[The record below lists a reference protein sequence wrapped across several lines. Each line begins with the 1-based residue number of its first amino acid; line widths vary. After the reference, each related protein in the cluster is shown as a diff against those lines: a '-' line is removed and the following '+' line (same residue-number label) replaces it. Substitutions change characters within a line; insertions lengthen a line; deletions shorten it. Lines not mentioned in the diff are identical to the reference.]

1 MSKVK
6 IIKCSD
12 HESNRLK
19 YLVEEIKNEAGGQE
33 YQPFQGS
40 GKVYEFGPLWI
51 DQPKKEVTIGGSPVE
66 LEPREFEILGL
77 FASHPNEAL
86 PCDFFHNVIWPHPDM
101 EHGIEEVIVQVESL
115 KKKLRLEVSG
125 ASCRIIE
132 ESTQRGPGYR
142 FEVLQNRQNTQKY
155 C

>member
-101 EHGIEEVIVQVESL
+101 EHGIEEVIGQVESL
-115 KKKLRLEVSG
+115 KKKLRLETLD
-125 ASCRIIE
+125 ANCRIIE
-132 ESTQRGPGYR
+132 ENTQRGPGYR
-142 FEVLQNRQNTQKY
+142 FAVSAK
-155 C
+155 

>member
-1 MSKVK
+1 MSKVT

-12 HESNRLK
+12 HESNRL
-19 YLVEEIKNEAGGQE
+19 VEGIKNDTGGQE
-33 YQPFQGS
+33 YQPFRGP
-40 GKVYEFGPLWI
+40 GKVYEFGPLRI

-101 EHGIEEVIVQVESL
+101 KHGIKEVIAQVESL
-115 KKKLRLEVSG
+115 KKKLRLEASG

-142 FEVLQNRQNTQKY
+142 FEVLAK
-155 C
+155 

>member
-19 YLVEEIKNEAGGQE
+19 YLVEEINNEAGGQE

-125 ASCRIIE
+125 SSCRIIE

-142 FEVLQNRQNTQKY
+142 FEVLAK
-155 C
+155 

>member
-1 MSKVK
+1 MSKVT

-12 HESNRLK
+12 YESNRL
-19 YLVEEIKNEAGGQE
+19 VEGIKNGTAEQE
-33 YQPFQGS
+33 YQPFRGP
-40 GKVYEFGPLWI
+40 GKVYEFGPLRI

-142 FEVLQNRQNTQKY
+142 FEVLAK
-155 C
+155 